1 MPARPEAKM
10 ETVRVPFIGDDSA
23 LARALKAEQPGAR
36 EALYERYAAHVRGVL
51 VRTLGTNIDLQ
62 DHLHNVFI
70 EAFGSTSGIRDDAR
84 LKSWLT
90 SVAVY
95 TAIAHIRKTSRKRWL
110 VFSAPE
116 ELPDVGSDDV
126 DVEKRQALQ
135 QVYEVL
141 EKMSV
146 KERIPFSLRVIDGL
160 PLQDVADAC
169 NVSLATIKRRI
180 SKAKQRFS
188 VLARSYPL
196 LMEMMD
202 SDISWR
208 QI

>member
-1 MPARPEAKM
+1 MAARPETKT
-10 ETVRVPFIGDDSA
+10 EPVGVPFIGDDSA
-23 LARALKAEQPGAR
+23 LARALKASQPGSR
-36 EALYERYAAHVRGVL
+36 EALYERYASHVRGVL
-51 VRTLGTNIDLQ
+51 VRTLGTNVDLQ

-70 EAFGSTSGIRDDAR
+70 EAFASTASIRDDAR

-90 SVAVY
+90 SVTVY

-116 ELPDVGSDDV
+116 ELPDLESKDV
-126 DVEKRQALQ
+126 DVEKRHALQ

-141 EKMSV
+141 GKMSV
-146 KERIPFSLRVIDGL
+146 KERIPFSLRVIDGM

-169 NVSLATIKRRI
+169 GVSLATVKRRI
-180 SKAKQRFS
+180 TKARQRFA

-196 LMEMMD
+196 LKELMD
-202 SDISWR
+202 SDDSWR
-208 QI
+208 QV